1 MSAFSGLAEMSAEKV
16 AENRLRRA
24 AARQGL
30 KLVKSQT
37 RDPRAL
43 GYGLFALVDADN
55 SIVFGGGGV
64 GPYGYAA
71 TLDEVERHLLGAD

>member
-1 MSAFSGLAEMSAEKV
+1 MGAEKV
-16 AENRLRRA
+16 AENRVRRA

-43 GYGLFALVDADN
+43 GYGLFALVDTRN
-55 SIVFGGGGV
+55 CIVFGGGGV

-71 TLDEVERHLLGAD
+71 TLDEVEHYLLGAD